1 MAPTDVSF
9 TSDGITMAGHLRLPD
24 RGRRPARPGPAVV
37 LTGPLSGVK
46 EQVTGAYAERLTAA
60 GYVTLCFDHRNF
72 GASGGAPRQHEDA
85 AGKLH
90 DLRDAV
96 SFLAA
101 RPEVDSGRIGCC
113 GICLGGG
120 YALRFAAFDPRIR
133 AVAGIAGGYNS
144 PAGDARAAWVRTAT
158 ARSSPASRRSRSG
171 RPRPARSSTGPPST
185 PTTATAARWSW
196 RGEEPREYYGT
207 ARSASPGWV
216 NQLTALSVLEL
227 ITARPGHRR
236 RFRVAD
242 AAADRARPDRR
253 VHRPRA
259 GPGRL
264 RSRGRAEGPALAG
277 HQQPHRPLRCPGLRG
292 PGRGRHRR
300 LVRPPP
306 ERPGSGLSRG
316 QRRT

>member
-1 MAPTDVSF
+1 MAATDVSF
-9 TSDGITMAGHLRLPD
+9 TSDGITLAGHLRVPD
-24 RGRRPARPGPAVV
+24 SPGDADDATQRGPAVV

-46 EQVTGAYAERLTAA
+46 EQVTGDYAERLTAA

-101 RPEVDSGRIGCC
+101 RPQVDPGRIGCC

-144 PAGDARAAWVRTAT
+144 PAAMRAGMGPDGYRAQLASFAQVAQRQAAAGQVEYWAAIDAGGGD
-158 ARSSPASRRSRSG
+158 SGDG
-171 RPRPARSSTGPPST
+171 RPVVMA
-185 PTTATAARWSW
+185 
-196 RGEEPREYYGT
+196 GEEPREYYGT

-227 ITARPGHRR
+227 ITADLAIG
-236 RFRVAD
+236 AD
-242 AAADRARPDRR
+242 FVSPTPLLMVHGRTDAFTDPEQAQAAFDRAGEPKDLLWLDTTNHIDLYDVPAYVDPAVAATVAWFDR
-253 VHRPRA
+253 HLDP
-259 GPGRL
+259 
-264 RSRGRAEGPALAG
+264 PAPA
-277 HQQPHRPLRCPGLRG
+277 
-292 PGRGRHRR
+292 
-300 LVRPPP
+300 
-306 ERPGSGLSRG
+306 
-316 QRRT
+316 